1 MKTKRR
7 LVRRIYKYLPL
18 YAMMIPG
25 LLYLLINNYIPM
37 SGIVIA
43 FKKYNYQK
51 GMWKSPFVGWK
62 NFKFLFSTN
71 DSWII
76 IRNTL
81 FYNLAF
87 IAISIIVGM
96 FLALLLDEIKSK
108 RGKRAYQ
115 TIFLLPYMIS
125 IVVVSYIVYAFLST
139 DTGFINN
146 TLLRHLGKEK
156 ISWYSEA
163 GYWPFILTIVNQWK
177 WLGYNCVIYYAS
189 IVGIDPVYY
198 EAATIDG
205 ASRWQRIK
213 SITLPMVKTTV
224 IIMALMAIGNI
235 FRSDFGLFYQVPMNS
250 SSLIEVTNTIDTY
263 VYRGLKSANSL
274 GMSSAAGVYQSIVG
288 FITVLIANFIVRK
301 MDKDSALF

>member
-7 LVRRIYKYLPL
+7 LIKRIYKFLSL

-51 GMWKSPFVGWK
+51 GMWKSPFVGWN
-62 NFKFLFSTN
+62 NFEFLFSTK

-81 FYNLAF
+81 LYNLAF
-87 IAISIIVGM
+87 IVISMIVGM

-108 RGKRAYQ
+108 RGKRTYQ

-139 DTGFINN
+139 DTGFVNN
-146 TLLRHLGKEK
+146 TLLKSLGREK
-156 ISWYSEA
+156 ISWYSES

-189 IVGIDPVYY
+189 IVGLDPVYY

-205 ASRWQRIK
+205 ASRWQRV
-213 SITLPMVKTTV
+213 SRITLPMVRTTV

-250 SSLIEVTNTIDTY
+250 SSLIDVTNTIDTY

-288 FITVLIANFIVRK
+288 FITVLLANFVVRK